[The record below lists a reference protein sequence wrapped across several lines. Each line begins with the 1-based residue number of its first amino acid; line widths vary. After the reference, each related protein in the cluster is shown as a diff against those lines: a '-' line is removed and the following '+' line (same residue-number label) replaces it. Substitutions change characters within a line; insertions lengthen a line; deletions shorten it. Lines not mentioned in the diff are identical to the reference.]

1 MSASTSPKKTG
12 IAQLPLC
19 SKVSFIG
26 RLRRATTGIVGY
38 EVQRMTAARQPLDTG
53 AAPSSQSLRAL
64 DAVNFF
70 VGGTLAGF
78 GPFVALFLGGQG
90 WAPKDTG
97 FVLTLGGVAGLLA
110 QYPGGE
116 LLDAVR
122 SKRLMLGLS
131 LLVVGVSALMIGL
144 WPTFDVVLL
153 ALVLQGATGGL
164 IGPAIPAVSLGL
176 VGQPA
181 LAERL
186 GRNQRFQSAGSLL
199 AAGLM
204 GVLGYVFANRLIFFA
219 AALLVVPALVA
230 LRRIRAADIH
240 FGRSVGRPD
249 HHEPTAPPR
258 ARRAMLWK
266 DRSLLTF
273 AACLFLFQMAN
284 ASILPLIGEILP
296 HYMGRYSSFTMSAL
310 VIVPQIL
317 VVLTAP
323 WVGRQ
328 AQNWGRRPLLL
339 AAFGALPAR
348 LMVFMMVAKPVPVI
362 AAQLLDGISGT
373 VLGVLQPLI
382 IADLT
387 GRTGRFNLA
396 QGFVGTASGLGAS
409 LSTTVSGLIAGTF
422 GLTAGFAALTA
433 IAVVALLVVWDLM
446 PETKTKA

>member
-26 RLRRATTGIVGY
+26 RLRRAPTGIVGY
-38 EVQRMTAARQPLDTG
+38 EVQRMTVARQPLDTG

-131 LLVVGVSALMIGL
+131 LIVVGVSALMIGL

-176 VGQPA
+176 VCQPP

-230 LRRIRAADIH
+230 LRRI
-240 FGRSVGRPD
+240 
-249 HHEPTAPPR
+249 
-258 ARRAMLWK
+258 
-266 DRSLLTF
+266 
-273 AACLFLFQMAN
+273 
-284 ASILPLIGEILP
+284 
-296 HYMGRYSSFTMSAL
+296 
-310 VIVPQIL
+310 
-317 VVLTAP
+317 
-323 WVGRQ
+323 
-328 AQNWGRRPLLL
+328 
-339 AAFGALPAR
+339 
-348 LMVFMMVAKPVPVI
+348 
-362 AAQLLDGISGT
+362 
-373 VLGVLQPLI
+373 
-382 IADLT
+382 
-387 GRTGRFNLA
+387 
-396 QGFVGTASGLGAS
+396 
-409 LSTTVSGLIAGTF
+409 
-422 GLTAGFAALTA
+422 
-433 IAVVALLVVWDLM
+433 
-446 PETKTKA
+446 

>member
-1 MSASTSPKKTG
+1 
-12 IAQLPLC
+12 
-19 SKVSFIG
+19 
-26 RLRRATTGIVGY
+26 
-38 EVQRMTAARQPLDTG
+38 
-53 AAPSSQSLRAL
+53 
-64 DAVNFF
+64 
-70 VGGTLAGF
+70 
-78 GPFVALFLGGQG
+78 
-90 WAPKDTG
+90 
-97 FVLTLGGVAGLLA
+97 
-110 QYPGGE
+110 
-116 LLDAVR
+116 
-122 SKRLMLGLS
+122 
-131 LLVVGVSALMIGL
+131 
-144 WPTFDVVLL
+144 
-153 ALVLQGATGGL
+153 
-164 IGPAIPAVSLGL
+164 
-176 VGQPA
+176 
-181 LAERL
+181 
-186 GRNQRFQSAGSLL
+186 
-199 AAGLM
+199 
-204 GVLGYVFANRLIFFA
+204 
-219 AALLVVPALVA
+219 
-230 LRRIRAADIH
+230 
-240 FGRSVGRPD
+240 
-249 HHEPTAPPR
+249 
-258 ARRAMLWK
+258 MLWK

-296 HYMGRYSSFTMSAL
+296 HYMGRYASFTMSAL

-433 IAVVALLVVWDLM
+433 IAVVALLVVWGLM

>member
-1 MSASTSPKKTG
+1 
-12 IAQLPLC
+12 
-19 SKVSFIG
+19 
-26 RLRRATTGIVGY
+26 
-38 EVQRMTAARQPLDTG
+38 MTVARQPLDAE
-53 AAPSSQSLRAL
+53 AAPSGQSLRAL

-70 VGGTLAGF
+70 VGGALAGF
-78 GPFVALFLGGQG
+78 GSFVAVFLGGQG
-90 WAPKDTG
+90 WTPKNIG
-97 FVLTLGGVAGLLA
+97 FVLTLGGIAGLLA

-122 SKRLMLGLS
+122 SKRLVLGLG
-131 LLVVGVSALMIGL
+131 LVVVALSALMIGL
-144 WPTFDVVLL
+144 WPTFAVVLV
-153 ALVLQGATGGL
+153 ALVLQGTTGGFV
-164 IGPAIPAVSLGL
+164 GPAIPAVSLGL

-186 GRNQRFQSAGSLL
+186 GRNQRFQSAGSLA

-204 GVLGYVFANRLIFFA
+204 GVLGYVLSNRLIFFA

-230 LRRIRAADIH
+230 LTWIRAADIH

-273 AACLFLFQMAN
+273 AASLFLFQMAN
-284 ASILPLIGEILP
+284 ASILPLIGGILP
-296 HYMGRYSSFTMSAL
+296 HYIGRYSSLAMSVL
-310 VIVPQIL
+310 VIVPQVL

-323 WVGRQ
+323 WIGRH
-328 AQNWGRRPLLL
+328 AQRWGRRPLLL
-339 AAFGALPAR
+339 VGFGALPAR
-348 LMVFMMVAKPVPVI
+348 ALLLMLVTDPVLVI
-362 AAQLLDGISGT
+362 AVQLLDGISGT

-396 QGFVGTASGLGAS
+396 QGFVGTVSGLGAS
-409 LSTTVSGLIAGTF
+409 LSTTLSGLIAGHF
-422 GLTAGFAALTA
+422 GLTAGFVAITA
-433 IAVVALLVVWDLM
+433 IALSALLVVWRLM
-446 PETKTKA
+446 PETKAKA

>member
-1 MSASTSPKKTG
+1 
-12 IAQLPLC
+12 
-19 SKVSFIG
+19 
-26 RLRRATTGIVGY
+26 
-38 EVQRMTAARQPLDTG
+38 MTVARQLLDTD

-70 VGGTLAGF
+70 VGSTLAGF

-90 WAPKDTG
+90 WAPEDIG
-97 FVLTLGGVAGLLA
+97 LVLTLGGVAGLLA

-122 SKRLMLGLS
+122 SKRLVLGAGLI
-131 LLVVGVSALMIGL
+131 VVGLSALMIGL
-144 WPTFDVVLL
+144 WPTFGVVVV
-153 ALVLQGATGGL
+153 ALVSQGATGGL

-176 VGQPA
+176 VGEPA

-186 GRNQRFQSAGSLL
+186 GRNQRFQAAGSLL

-204 GVLGYVFANRLIFFA
+204 GALGYLLSNRLIFFA
-219 AALLVVPALVA
+219 AALLVVPALIA
-230 LRRIRAADIH
+230 LGRIRAADIH

-249 HHEPTAPPR
+249 HHELTAPPR

-266 DRSLLTF
+266 DRSLVTF

-284 ASILPLIGEILP
+284 ASILPLIGGTLP

-323 WVGRQ
+323 WIGRQ
-328 AQNWGRRPLLL
+328 AQDWGRRPLLL
-339 AAFGALPAR
+339 GAFGALPAR
-348 LMVFMMVAKPVPVI
+348 LVLLLLVPKPALVI

-409 LSTTVSGLIAGTF
+409 LSTTVSGLIVGRF
-422 GLTAGFAALTA
+422 GLTAGFAALTV
-433 IAVVALLVVWDLM
+433 IALVALLVVWGSM
-446 PETKTKA
+446 PETKRKA

>member
-1 MSASTSPKKTG
+1 
-12 IAQLPLC
+12 
-19 SKVSFIG
+19 
-26 RLRRATTGIVGY
+26 
-38 EVQRMTAARQPLDTG
+38 MTVARQPLDPD
-53 AAPSSQSLRAL
+53 AAPSNQSLRAL
-64 DAVNFF
+64 DALNFF

-97 FVLTLGGVAGLLA
+97 FVLTLGGIAGLLA

-131 LLVVGVSALMIGL
+131 LIVVGVSALMIGL

-348 LMVFMMVAKPVPVI
+348 LLVLVLVPKPALVI
-362 AAQLLDGISGT
+362 TAQLLDGISGT

-433 IAVVALLVVWDLM
+433 IAVVALLVVWGLM

>member
-1 MSASTSPKKTG
+1 
-12 IAQLPLC
+12 
-19 SKVSFIG
+19 
-26 RLRRATTGIVGY
+26 
-38 EVQRMTAARQPLDTG
+38 MTVARQPLDTD
-53 AAPSSQSLRAL
+53 AAPSGQSLRAL

-78 GPFVALFLGGQG
+78 GPFVALFLSGQD
-90 WAPKDTG
+90 WAPKDIG
-97 FVLTLGGVAGLLA
+97 LVLTVGGVAGLLA
-110 QYPGGE
+110 QYPSGE

-122 SKRLMLGLS
+122 SKRLVLGSGLI
-131 LLVVGVSALMIGL
+131 VVGLSALMIGL
-144 WPTFDVVLL
+144 WPTFGVVLV
-153 ALVLQGATGGL
+153 ALVLQGGSGGL
-164 IGPAIPAVSLGL
+164 MGPAIPAVSLGL
-176 VGQPA
+176 VGELA

-186 GRNQRFQSAGSLL
+186 GRNQRFQSAGSLV

-204 GVLGYVFANRLIFFA
+204 GALGYFLSNRLIFFA
-219 AALLVVPALVA
+219 AALLVLPALVA
-230 LRRIRAADIH
+230 LARIRAADVH

-258 ARRAMLWK
+258 VQRAMLWK

-284 ASILPLIGEILP
+284 ASVLPLIGGILP

-323 WVGRQ
+323 WIGRQ
-328 AQNWGRRPLLL
+328 AQDWGRRPFLLG
-339 AAFGALPAR
+339 AFGALPAR
-348 LMVFMMVAKPVPVI
+348 LVLLLLVPKPALVI

-409 LSTTVSGLIAGTF
+409 LSTTVSGLIVGRF
-422 GLTAGFAALTA
+422 GLAAGFAALTV
-433 IAVVALLVVWDLM
+433 IALVALLVVWGLM

>member
-1 MSASTSPKKTG
+1 
-12 IAQLPLC
+12 
-19 SKVSFIG
+19 
-26 RLRRATTGIVGY
+26 
-38 EVQRMTAARQPLDTG
+38 MTVARQPLDTE
-53 AAPSSQSLRAL
+53 AARSGQSLRAL
-64 DAVNFF
+64 DVVNFF

-78 GPFVALFLGGQG
+78 GPFVALFLGGQD
-90 WAPKDTG
+90 WATKDTG
-97 FVLTLGGVAGLLA
+97 FVLTLGSVAGLLA

-122 SKRLMLGLS
+122 SKRLVLGSGLI
-131 LLVVGVSALMIGL
+131 VVGLSALMIGL
-144 WPTFDVVLL
+144 WPTFGVVLV

-204 GVLGYVFANRLIFFA
+204 GALGYVFSNRLIFFA

-230 LRRIRAADIH
+230 LGRIRAADIH

-296 HYMGRYSSFTMSAL
+296 HYMERYSSFTMSAL

-323 WVGRQ
+323 WIGRQ
-328 AQNWGRRPLLL
+328 AQDWGRRPLLL

-348 LMVFMMVAKPVPVI
+348 LLVLVLVPKPALVI
-362 AAQLLDGISGT
+362 TAQLLDGISGT

-433 IAVVALLVVWDLM
+433 IAVVALLVVWGLM

>member
-1 MSASTSPKKTG
+1 
-12 IAQLPLC
+12 
-19 SKVSFIG
+19 
-26 RLRRATTGIVGY
+26 
-38 EVQRMTAARQPLDTG
+38 MTVARQPLDTG

-97 FVLTLGGVAGLLA
+97 FVLTLGGIAGLLA

-131 LLVVGVSALMIGL
+131 LIVVGVSALMIGL

-199 AAGLM
+199 AAGFM

-230 LRRIRAADIH
+230 LGRIRAADIH

-433 IAVVALLVVWDLM
+433 IAVVALLVVWGLM

>member
-1 MSASTSPKKTG
+1 M
-12 IAQLPLC
+12 
-19 SKVSFIG
+19 
-26 RLRRATTGIVGY
+26 
-38 EVQRMTAARQPLDTG
+38 MTVARQPLDAD

-70 VGGTLAGF
+70 VGGALAGF

-90 WAPKDTG
+90 WPPEDIG
-97 FVLTLGGVAGLLA
+97 FVLTVGGIAGLLA

-122 SKRLMLGLS
+122 SKRLVFSLGLI
-131 LLVVGVSALMIGL
+131 VVGLSALMIGL
-144 WPTFDVVLL
+144 WPTFAGVLV

-186 GRNQRFQSAGSLL
+186 GRNQRFQSAGSLA

-204 GVLGYVFANRLIFFA
+204 GVLGYVLSNRLIFFA
-219 AALLVVPALVA
+219 AALLVVPALAA
-230 LRRIRAADIH
+230 LARIRAADIH

-284 ASILPLIGEILP
+284 ASILPLIGGILP
-296 HYMGRYSSFTMSAL
+296 HYMGRYSSFTMSVL

-323 WVGRQ
+323 WIGRQ
-328 AQNWGRRPLLL
+328 AQRWGRRPLLL
-339 AAFGALPAR
+339 VAFGALPAR
-348 LMVFMMVAKPVPVI
+348 VFLLMLVAEPVLVI

-433 IAVVALLVVWDLM
+433 IALIALLVVWGLM

>member
-1 MSASTSPKKTG
+1 
-12 IAQLPLC
+12 
-19 SKVSFIG
+19 
-26 RLRRATTGIVGY
+26 
-38 EVQRMTAARQPLDTG
+38 MTVARQPLDTD
-53 AAPSSQSLRAL
+53 AAPSGQSLRAL

-97 FVLTLGGVAGLLA
+97 LALTLGGVAGLVA

-122 SKRLMLGLS
+122 SKRLVLGLS
-131 LLVVGVSALMIGL
+131 LIVVGLSALMIGL
-144 WPTFDVVLL
+144 WPTFGIVLI

-204 GVLGYVFANRLIFFA
+204 GVLGYVFSNRLIFFA
-219 AALLVVPALVA
+219 AAVLVVPALVA
-230 LRRIRAADIH
+230 LGRIRAADIH

-249 HHEPTAPPR
+249 HDEPTAPPR

-266 DRSLLTF
+266 DRSLVTF

-284 ASILPLIGEILP
+284 ASILPLIGGILP
-296 HYMGRYSSFTMSAL
+296 HHMGRYSSFTMSAL
-310 VIVPQIL
+310 VIVPQVL

-323 WVGRQ
+323 WIGRQ
-328 AQNWGRRPLLL
+328 AQDWGRRPFLLG
-339 AAFGALPAR
+339 AFAALPTR
-348 LMVFMMVAKPVPVI
+348 LVLILLVPKPALVI
-362 AAQLLDGISGT
+362 AAQFLDGISGT

-409 LSTTVSGLIAGTF
+409 LSTTVSGLVVGSF
-422 GLTAGFAALTA
+422 GLTAGFAALTV
-433 IAVVALLVVWDLM
+433 IAVVALLVVWGLM
-446 PETKTKA
+446 PETKTKV